1 MKGKRIECPFDV
13 QRVLAVIIMIGGGIN
28 LTQFAIAL
36 RVGSVEGRVVFGL
49 FGAGCLLIG
58 LRAAAARIVVHPAGV
73 KMHGVLRNRFLRA
86 GSVTLIEFRPF
97 NGSYLLRLVTDD
109 GAVYVPLILSGNIA
123 RVRNLAAQI
132 SDATGGQLGQI
143 GGSSGFVL

>member
-1 MKGKRIECPFDV
+1 MRGRRILTPFDF
-13 QRVLAVIIMIGGGIN
+13 QRVLAVIIAIGGGIF
-28 LTQFAIAL
+28 LIQFAIAL
-36 RVGSVEGRVVFGL
+36 RMGSVEGRLGFGL
-49 FGAGCLLIG
+49 FGAGFLLVG
-58 LRAAAARIVVHPAGV
+58 LRQAAARIVVHPAGV
-73 KMHGVLRNRFLRA
+73 KMHGVFRNRFLRA

-132 SDATGGQLGQI
+132 SDATGGRLGPI
-143 GGSSGFVL
+143 GGGSGFVL

>member
-1 MKGKRIECPFDV
+1 MRGRRILSPLKV
-13 QRVLAVIIMIGGGIN
+13 QRALVAIIMIGGGIY

-58 LRAAAARIVVHPAGV
+58 LRVAAARIVVHPAGV

-123 RVRNLAAQI
+123 RVRNLATQI

-143 GGSSGFVL
+143 GGSPGFVL

>member
-58 LRAAAARIVVHPAGV
+58 LRVAAARIVVHPVGV

-143 GGSSGFVL
+143 GGSSGFFF

>member
-73 KMHGVLRNRFLRA
+73 KMHGILRNRFLRA

>member
-1 MKGKRIECPFDV
+1 MRGRRILSPLKV
-13 QRVLAVIIMIGGGIN
+13 QRALVAIIPIGAGIF
-28 LTQFAIAL
+28 LILSTIL
-36 RVGSVEGRVVFGL
+36 ISVGSVEGRVVFGL

-73 KMHGVLRNRFLRA
+73 EMHGVFRNRFLRA

-97 NGSYLLRLVTDD
+97 NGSYLLRLLTDD
-109 GAVYVPLILSGNIA
+109 GTVYVPFILCGSTA

-132 SDATGGQLGQI
+132 GDATGGQLGQI
-143 GGSSGFVL
+143 GGSSGFFF

>member
-13 QRVLAVIIMIGGGIN
+13 QRVLAVIIAIGVGVFLIRSTI
-28 LTQFAIAL
+28 LISA
-36 RVGSVEGRVVFGL
+36 GSVAGRVVFCL
-49 FGAGCLLIG
+49 IGAGFVLIG

-73 KMHGVLRNRFLRA
+73 KMHGVFRNRFLRA

-97 NGSYLLRLVTDD
+97 NGSYLLRLVTED

-143 GGSSGFVL
+143 GGSPGFVL

>member
-58 LRAAAARIVVHPAGV
+58 LRVAAARIVVHPAGV
-73 KMHGVLRNRFLRA
+73 KMHGILRNRFLRA

-143 GGSSGFVL
+143 GGSSGFFF